1 MTDFPFAASLENSIL
16 QTYRIHRDDLVEKE
30 KLFLADGIKVVERL
44 IQSNYEIREI
54 ICLEKYISK
63 LEIYFQDRPELLHKI
78 FIGTEEELKSIRGY
92 DLHQGIMAVSYVPTM
107 DSDLQAPLV
116 ILNGVLEANNIGSI
130 IRSAVALGVNH
141 CLLDE
146 KTCHPF
152 IRRSVRVSMGTILKM
167 NFHRTNDLKT
177 KIKDLQKEGVHIVGT
192 SLKQIS
198 GKPLENFYKAQLPSK
213 SAIILGNEAYG
224 VDSEILEL
232 ANQIVYIPMK
242 NGVDSLNVAVSGA
255 IFLSGLKPG
264 E

>member
-1 MTDFPFAASLENSIL
+1 MTNFPTVASLGNSIF

-63 LEIYFQDRPELLHKI
+63 LEVYFSTRPELMQKI
-78 FIGTEEELKSIRGY
+78 FIGKEEELRSIRGY

-107 DSDLQAPLV
+107 DASLQAPLV
-116 ILNGVLEANNIGSI
+116 ILNHVLEANNIGSI

-177 KIKDLQKEGVHIVGT
+177 KIIDLQNDGVNIVGT
-192 SLKQIS
+192 SLKSIS
-198 GKPLENFYKAQLPSK
+198 GKPLENFYQVQLPSR

-224 VDSEILEL
+224 VDPEILEL

-255 IFLSGLKPG
+255 IFLSSLKPR